1 MPPPEKKKRDQAMN
15 VDLLCK
21 MAEKELDV
29 RIPVKDG
36 TKLEARTANLKGGS
50 VAVVMCPPL
59 PPNGNC
65 YVPEIGVT
73 QAKLALAGYCTV
85 RFNFRGVGASEGA
98 TYFRSPLRECEDV
111 RDVARWLHASR
122 KHHGLPPLESVWIL
136 GVSYGSA
143 IGAAAAGLFDEF
155 AGYVAVS
162 YPASYLWYCCNLQG
176 ETYLNHARCAKP
188 KLFLWGDVD
197 VFAGKKVM
205 RDVYASMP
213 EPKEKASVATLDAT
227 LGHYFRS
234 KEHLKFLNDK
244 TLAWFK
250 KHAPTLPPRTLEPP
264 PSPPKPFALPPKAPA
279 PPAPPAEDAKDKG
292 NNISRRRDMLKAA
305 STWTSTSNLALQ
317 QGPQHSRLPFK
328 RDLNTAAHASPGTSD
343 APPTP

>member
-1 MPPPEKKKRDQAMN
+1 MPPPEKKKRDKPMN

-21 MAEKELDV
+21 MAEKELEC
-29 RIPVKDG
+29 RITTKDG

-50 VAVVMCPPL
+50 VAV
-59 PPNGNC
+59 
-65 YVPEIGVT
+65 
-73 QAKLALAGYCTV
+73 AASLAGYCTV

-213 EPKEKASVATLDAT
+213 EPKEKASVATLDAAF
-227 LGHYFRS
+227 GHYFRS

-250 KHAPTLPPRTLEPP
+250 KNAPTLPPRTLEPP
-264 PSPPKPFALPPKAPA
+264 PSPPKPCALPPKAPA
-279 PPAPPAEDAKDKG
+279 PPAPPAEREGQGQAQAPQVKAK
-292 NNISRRRDMLKAA
+292 
-305 STWTSTSNLALQ
+305 
-317 QGPQHSRLPFK
+317 
-328 RDLNTAAHASPGTSD
+328 
-343 APPTP
+343 

>member
-1 MPPPEKKKRDQAMN
+1 MPPPEKKKRDKPMN

-21 MAEKELDV
+21 MAEKELEC
-29 RIPVKDG
+29 RITTKDG

-50 VAVVMCPPL
+50 VAV
-59 PPNGNC
+59 
-65 YVPEIGVT
+65 
-73 QAKLALAGYCTV
+73 
-85 RFNFRGVGASEGA
+85 GA

-213 EPKEKASVATLDAT
+213 EPKEKAS
-227 LGHYFRS
+227 
-234 KEHLKFLNDK
+234 
-244 TLAWFK
+244 
-250 KHAPTLPPRTLEPP
+250 
-264 PSPPKPFALPPKAPA
+264 APA

-292 NNISRRRDMLKAA
+292 KKPKPRKSKA
-305 STWTSTSNLALQ
+305 
-317 QGPQHSRLPFK
+317 K
-328 RDLNTAAHASPGTSD
+328 
-343 APPTP
+343 